1 MVGDKEDL
9 NRIHAARQAMAG
21 LLLRESEVSRGRRAE
36 MDKFEQVMVK
46 INHHGVAMDN
56 LTTLKR
62 IWVLLELH
70 TAFARGMQTQY
81 CGSVSYVIP
90 LM

>member
-1 MVGDKEDL
+1 
-9 NRIHAARQAMAG
+9 
-21 LLLRESEVSRGRRAE
+21 

-46 INHHGVAMDN
+46 INHHGVAMGN